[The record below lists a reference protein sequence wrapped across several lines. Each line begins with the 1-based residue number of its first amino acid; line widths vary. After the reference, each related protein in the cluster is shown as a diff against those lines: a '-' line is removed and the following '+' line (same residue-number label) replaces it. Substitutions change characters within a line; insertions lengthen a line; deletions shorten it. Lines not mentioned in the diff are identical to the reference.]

1 MTEHLQPGVS
11 ADSVELVAYRR
22 FPNWKLQMSCS
33 WAAEGGGGSADKV
46 VGPDTHISDKQIF
59 HAGMH
64 HGEDTISRSGHMQHH
79 TRALQCLIMQVSG
92 TTQYITTRN

>member
-11 ADSVELVAYRR
+11 AHSVELVAYRR

-59 HAGMH
+59 HAGTTDVGW
-64 HGEDTISRSGHMQHH
+64 GEAGAGIIG
-79 TRALQCLIMQVSG
+79 
-92 TTQYITTRN
+92 RNTAILFFIICFSLK